1 MNQRPLDEI
10 IREAVDRVLREGA
23 GPLDEEAVAERV
35 LQDPDIQILR
45 HGYDMHDR
53 SEGLED
59 VFVRDVRRK
68 VGETLGESDA
78 SAS

>member
-10 IREAVDRVLREGA
+10 IRDAVDRLRGEHS
-23 GPLDEEAVAERV
+23 GPLDEAAVADRV
-35 LQDPDIQILR
+35 LEDPDIKLLR

-68 VGETLGESDA
+68 VAEALAKPGTA
-78 SAS
+78 S